1 MKSEVEES
9 SAGIRSY
16 QILTLIGSLFTIWD
30 LTSANKMSVDVLAVS
45 IFAIISVFLFKNR
58 PKLIGYGLIALIA
71 SYFFIPS
78 GFSVSNLGFL
88 PFEMIIFGA
97 AAVTALRYKTKLIAP
112 SPQ

>member
-1 MKSEVEES
+1 MKSEKEATES
-9 SAGIRSY
+9 RMGIRSY

-97 AAVTALRYKTKLIAP
+97 AAVTALRYKTKT
-112 SPQ
+112 